1 MIMTVDV
8 ESLCR
13 DICELLEPYNKVG
26 LQLGPDTDLAA
37 DLELDSVAAMN
48 VVMEIEDKYDIDI
61 PINLLSEITCPLDL
75 AKIVHQQLSKS

>member
-1 MIMTVDV
+1 MTKTVDV
-8 ESLCR
+8 ESLCQG
-13 DICELLEPYNKVG
+13 ICGLLEPYNKAG
-26 LQLGPDTDLAA
+26 LQLGPETDLAA

-48 VVMEIEDKYDIDI
+48 VVMEIEDKHDIDI

>member
-1 MIMTVDV
+1 MTVDV

-13 DICELLEPYNKVG
+13 DIYGLLEPYNKAG
-26 LQLGPDTDLAA
+26 IELTPITDLAA

-48 VVMEIEDKYDIDI
+48 VMMEIEDKYEIDI

-75 AKIVHQQLSKS
+75 AKLVKQQMAKT